1 MSCNESYDFN
11 HNNFYHNGNNRIF
24 SSLRGGSRSNPKLK
38 KLYTNWIASVVSL
51 LRNDEFVRLF
61 SRNDYGEDFIF
72 GFGNNFNYG
81 FLFNRKI
88 NSTKKNLFQGEE
100 R

>member
-1 MSCNESYDFN
+1 MSCNGNYDFN

-24 SSLRGGSRSNPKLK
+24 SSLRGFAKNRSNPICLDCHA
-38 KLYTNWIASVVSL
+38 YA
-51 LRNDEFVRLF
+51 RNDGNELF

-72 GFGNNFNYG
+72 GFGNNLNYG

-88 NSTKKNLFQGEE
+88 NSKKNLFQGEK